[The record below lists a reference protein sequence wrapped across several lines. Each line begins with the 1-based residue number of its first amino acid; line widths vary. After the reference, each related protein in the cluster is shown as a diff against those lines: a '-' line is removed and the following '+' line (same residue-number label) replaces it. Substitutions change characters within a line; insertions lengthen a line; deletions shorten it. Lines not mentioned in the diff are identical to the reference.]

1 MLTLKSVAKSFGKK
15 KVLNGVNLHV
25 PPKECLCI
33 VGEGGSGK
41 STLLKLLIRADDP
54 TSGTVEVDGVNLKAV
69 PAPILQLFRRRL
81 GVIFQEPMLLQHA
94 TVAENIALPL
104 ELFGVP
110 ESVINRNVNDL
121 LKRMNLT
128 DKAHT
133 LAEDLSMSERCM
145 AAIARSIITAPM
157 IVIADEPLM
166 HLDPAQAKVVT
177 ELLLNMHKKGTTLI
191 IFSRDE
197 DTAKE
202 FGAKVISL
210 SDGVISGQPAPKKM
224 AKTSEHRILEED
236 EKPLSSFKEEPRKEK
251 EDDGSSKKVKITSIG
266 SGLQ

>member
-1 MLTLKSVAKSFGKK
+1 MLTLKSVAKSFGKN

-54 TSGTVEVDGVNLKAV
+54 TAGSVEVDGVNLKAV

-81 GVIFQEPMLLQHA
+81 GVIFQEPMLLLHA

-104 ELFGVP
+104 ELYGAPV
-110 ESVINRNVNDL
+110 SVINRNVNDL
-121 LKRMNLT
+121 LKRMKLT
-128 DKAHT
+128 DKANT
-133 LAEDLSMSERCM
+133 LAENLSMSERCM
-145 AAIARSIITAPM
+145 VAIARAIITAPM
-157 IVIADEPLM
+157 IMIADEPLM

-202 FGAKVISL
+202 FGAKVIVL
-210 SDGVISGQPAPKKM
+210 NDGVISGQVAPKKM
-224 AKTSEHRILEED
+224 TKTSEHRILEED
-236 EKPLSSFKEEPRKEK
+236 EKPLSSFKEEPRKE
-251 EDDGSSKKVKITSIG
+251 DDGSSKKVKITSIG